1 MIITDLFI
9 KNFRCYGPKLQ
20 RVELK
25 NFTAFVGSNSSGK
38 TASLHALLKLFSQN
52 AKDRLLTRSD
62 FHVPMAATREEMDND
77 KELTIEVKIEFPEL
91 GKRSGHQTVP
101 SFFNYMVIQEPNM
114 APYIRIR
121 LRGKW
126 TRGNSIGGE
135 IDQYL
140 EYIRVPFGEDE
151 TDACLPVPS
160 HERSLI
166 QMIYVPA
173 IREPAEQL
181 KTASGSILYRLL
193 NSIKWPENFDTL
205 LEEETLNIDAL
216 FNDIDG
222 FRIIKGEI
230 NSEWGRFHNDQRYK
244 KANVGFLNTSIESI
258 LKRIEIQFSPTE
270 EPQHHSVER
279 LGEGLRSLFY
289 ISLVSSILST
299 EEKINENPDIF
310 QNKNTTALTI
320 LAIEEP
326 ENHISP
332 HLLGSVMKNLREIA
346 SKSNAQTILTSHS
359 ASIIKRVEP
368 EEIKHVRIDDIG
380 QTIVSAIFTP
390 NKLSEELKYV
400 KEAIKAYPELYFSK
414 LVVLGEGDS
423 EELILEKLL
432 EIEDLW
438 ADFSGLSIVPL
449 GGRHVN
455 HFWKLLNQ
463 LSIPHI
469 TLLDLDL
476 ERTGGGWGRIKYALQ
491 QLLLNIK
498 EPDKSK
504 LLLLEDQES
513 SLSED
518 QLENM
523 HLKSSDLK
531 EEMEFWIARLKEYN
545 VFFSKPL
552 DIDFLMLESFPDI
565 YKDLTKI
572 DDDSIDELTLQKGI
586 VATLKKKEYT
596 DKLGENNYSKSQL
609 ELMPYYKTLFLGRGK
624 PTTHIE
630 ALSMM
635 EDENIKENYPEALKE
650 LLSSIKEV
658 LQKSS
663 SGGR

>member
-9 KNFRCYGPKLQ
+9 RNFRCYGPKQ
-20 RVELK
+20 EKIKLK
-25 NFTAFVGSNSSGK
+25 NFTAFVGANSSGK
-38 TASLHALLKLFSQN
+38 SASLQALLRMFGQN
-52 AKDRLLTRSD
+52 TRDRLLTRND
-62 FHVPMAATREEMDND
+62 FHVPVEATRAEMDND
-77 KELTIEVKIEFPEL
+77 KELSIEVKIEFPEL
-91 GKRSGHQTVP
+91 SNTDSGQNTIP

-121 LRGKW
+121 LRGQW
-126 TRGNSIGGE
+126 TKGASINGE

-151 TDACLPVPS
+151 KDACLPVPS

-193 NSIKWPENFDTL
+193 NNIKWPEDFDTL
-205 LEEETLNIDAL
+205 LGEETLNIDSL

-222 FRIIKGEI
+222 FRIIKNEI
-230 NSEWGRFHNDQRYK
+230 STEWSKFHNDQRYK
-244 KANVGFLNTSIESI
+244 NANIGFLNTSIESI

-270 EPQHHSVER
+270 EPHHHSVER

-299 EEKINENPDIF
+299 EEKINKNPDVF
-310 QNKNTTALTI
+310 QNKNSTALTI
-320 LAIEEP
+320 LAVEEP

-332 HLLGSVMKNLREIA
+332 HLLGTIMKNLREIA
-346 SKSNAQTILTSHS
+346 SKNNAQTLLTSHS

-368 EEIKHVRIDDIG
+368 EEIKHVRINNRG
-380 QTIVSAIFTP
+380 ETIVSSIFTP
-390 NKLSEELKYV
+390 DKLSEELKYV
-400 KEAIKAYPELYFSK
+400 KEAIKAYPELYFSR
-414 LVVLGEGDS
+414 LVILGEGDS
-423 EELILEKLL
+423 EEIILDKLL
-432 EIEDLW
+432 EVEGLW
-438 ADFSGLSIVPL
+438 ADSSSVSVVPL

-463 LSIPHI
+463 LAIPHI

-476 ERTGGGWGRIKYALQ
+476 GRTGGGWGRIKYALQ
-491 QLLLNIK
+491 QLLLNIN
-498 EPDKSK
+498 EPAKSK
-504 LLLLEDQES
+504 LLLLEDGETL
-513 SLSED
+513 LSQD
-518 QLENM
+518 HLENM
-523 HLKSSDLK
+523 HLNPLHQR
-531 EEMEFWIARLKEYN
+531 EEMEFWISRLKEYN

-552 DIDFLMLESFPDI
+552 DIDFLMLEYFPDI
-565 YKDLTKI
+565 YKNLTRI
-572 DDDSIDELTLQKGI
+572 DDEDMDEITIQKGI
-586 VATLKKKEYT
+586 AATLKKKEYSNA
-596 DKLGENNYSKSQL
+596 LGEDSYSRLQL

-630 ALSMM
+630 ALSKM
-635 EDENIKENYPEALKE
+635 DVENIKTNYPHALKE
-650 LLSSIKEV
+650 LLSAIKEELLKV
-658 LQKSS
+658 N
-663 SGGR
+663 